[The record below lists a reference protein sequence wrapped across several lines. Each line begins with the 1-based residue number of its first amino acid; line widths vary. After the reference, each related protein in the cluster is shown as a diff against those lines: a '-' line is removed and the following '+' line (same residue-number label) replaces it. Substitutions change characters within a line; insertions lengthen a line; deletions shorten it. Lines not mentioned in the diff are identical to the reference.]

1 MNKLQTIS
9 KKRFKNHNI
18 MKHLVHFVFTSCLL
32 NFLSCVSQKR
42 YQELLVAK
50 DAIQRDLD
58 MLQNVSREKLVL
70 ADSIV
75 HIHKIIDSLTGVVDE
90 WKLRH
95 DALLRHQAAQ
105 IEELKKVRGGQDDL
119 VRGNVAEQERLHK
132 QLAEKSAD
140 LDQKVKELKLL
151 KLTLLEFKGTME
163 AFKTQTNL
171 QTEQ

>member
-1 MNKLQTIS
+1 MNKLQNIQREPSNSKTI
-9 KKRFKNHNI
+9 
-18 MKHLVHFVFTSCLL
+18 MEHLLHLVFTSCLL

-50 DAIQRDLD
+50 DAIKRDLD

-75 HIHKIIDSLTGVVDE
+75 HIHRIIDSLTGVVDE

-95 DALLRHQAAQ
+95 DALLRTHAAQ

-163 AFKTQTNL
+163 AFKTTTNL
-171 QTEQ
+171 QDQ

>member
-1 MNKLQTIS
+1 MNKLQPIKS
-9 KKRFKNHNI
+9 KPFKIKPI
-18 MKHLVHFVFTSCLL
+18 MRYLLHFIFTSCLFP
-32 NFLSCVSQKR
+32 FLSCVSPKR

-70 ADSIV
+70 ADSII

-95 DALLRHQAAQ
+95 DALLRTHAAQ
-105 IEELKKVRGGQDDL
+105 IEELKKVRGGQEDL

-132 QLAEKSAD
+132 QLAEKSAE

-151 KLTLLEFKGTME
+151 KLTLWEFKGTME
-163 AFKTQTNL
+163 EFKTRTKL
-171 QTEQ
+171 QEE